1 MKPSH
6 RFKTLSLRAA
16 AVGAIALLAGCAN
29 LAPDYQRPALPVPAT
44 LDSSTPAPVSSTAE
58 TQTPALSWNDFLQ
71 EQRLREVVALTLEN
85 NRDLRVAVLAI
96 SKARAQYGVSRADL
110 FPTLAA
116 NGEASNSNAGLQ
128 SSNSNTQPGVRRQYT
143 AELGITSYEIDFFS
157 RVRNLNDAAL
167 QQFFSITENR
177 RSVQL
182 SLVAEVVNAWLTL
195 DADGRRLQLA
205 NNTLA
210 NLSRAYELSKRSFEL
225 GATSGLALAQAQTTV
240 DAARID
246 VGSFTSLVA
255 RDRNLLALLIGAPMP
270 VQWLPDGVIAAPNSD
285 GTVPVRQALTAS
297 LLLAVPD
304 NLPSSRLQNRPDVQA
319 AEFALRSSYASIGAA
334 RAAFFPSITLTA
346 AAGSSSSSLSNL
358 FASGSSSWL
367 FLPQIRLPIFDAG
380 RNRANLDIAQID
392 RDSLLAE
399 YEKAVQTAFR
409 ETADALAER
418 ATLASRLS
426 AQRSLVAATEQV
438 LALSE
443 ARYRLGSDSFLPVLD
458 ARRALYAAE
467 QTRISLVLTEQLNRI
482 TLYKVLGGG

>member
-1 MKPSH
+1 
-6 RFKTLSLRAA
+6 
-16 AVGAIALLAGCAN
+16 
-29 LAPDYQRPALPVPAT
+29 
-44 LDSSTPAPVSSTAE
+44 
-58 TQTPALSWNDFLQ
+58 
-71 EQRLREVVALTLEN
+71 
-85 NRDLRVAVLAI
+85 
-96 SKARAQYGVSRADL
+96 
-110 FPTLAA
+110 
-116 NGEASNSNAGLQ
+116 
-128 SSNSNTQPGVRRQYT
+128 
-143 AELGITSYEIDFFS
+143 
-157 RVRNLNDAAL
+157 
-167 QQFFSITENR
+167 
-177 RSVQL
+177 
-182 SLVAEVVNAWLTL
+182 
-195 DADGRRLQLA
+195 
-205 NNTLA
+205 
-210 NLSRAYELSKRSFEL
+210 
-225 GATSGLALAQAQTTV
+225 
-240 DAARID
+240 
-246 VGSFTSLVA
+246 
-255 RDRNLLALLIGAPMP
+255 
-270 VQWLPDGVIAAPNSD
+270 
-285 GTVPVRQALTAS
+285 
-297 LLLAVPD
+297 
-304 NLPSSRLQNRPDVQA
+304 VQA

>member
-16 AVGAIALLAGCAN
+16 ALSAIALVAGCAN

-44 LDSSTPAPVSSTAE
+44 LDSTNTTPSIPE
-58 TQTPALSWNDFLQ
+58 IQTPALSWNDFLQ
-71 EQRLREVVALTLEN
+71 EQRLCEVVALTLEN

-96 SKARAQYGVSRADL
+96 SKARAQYGISRADL
-110 FPTLAA
+110 FPTLTAT
-116 NGEASNSNAGLQ
+116 GEGNSSNTGSQTSNNSNAQ
-128 SSNSNTQPGVRRQYT
+128 TGVRRQYT

-157 RVRNLNDAAL
+157 RVRNLNEAAL

-205 NNTLA
+205 NNTLV

-240 DAARID
+240 DAARVD

-255 RDRNLLALLIGAPMP
+255 RDRNLLALLIGATMP
-270 VQWLPDGVIAAPNSD
+270 EKLLPDGAVAEPIRADSAP
-285 GTVPVRQALTAS
+285 RQQTKTAS
-297 LLLAVPD
+297 LLLDVPD
-304 NLPSSRLQNRPDVQA
+304 NLPSTRLQNRPDVQA
-319 AEFALRSSYASIGAA
+319 AEFALRASYANIGAA

-346 AAGSSSSSLSNL
+346 TAGSTSSSLSNL
-358 FASGSSSWL
+358 FASGSSSWS

-392 RDSLLAE
+392 RDSLLAK
-399 YEKAVQTAFR
+399 YEKTVQTAFR
-409 ETADALAER
+409 ETADALADR
-418 ATLASRLS
+418 ATLESRLT

-438 LALSE
+438 LKLSE

-458 ARRALYAAE
+458 ARRAVYAAE
-467 QTRISLVLTEQLNRI
+467 QTLVGLVLTEQLNRI